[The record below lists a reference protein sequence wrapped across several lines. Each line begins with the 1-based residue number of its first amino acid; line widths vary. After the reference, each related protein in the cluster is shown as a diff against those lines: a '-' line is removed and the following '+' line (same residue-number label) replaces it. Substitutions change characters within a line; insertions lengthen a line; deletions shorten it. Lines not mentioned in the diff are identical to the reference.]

1 MDISSSLVAAFVGI
15 LTVVLC
21 GYLYRRSRRPARLK
35 APRGVVILYQIGR
48 GPRAPSVSP
57 FPMKLETFLRMHNI
71 PYMND
76 HSGQFSKKGKTP
88 WIELDGRAIADSQL
102 AIEYMKTAF
111 RLPAEAHLTLEQRAA
126 ARGFLKLT
134 EENLYWTMCIDFF
147 GGDLQ
152 EARRLFPYT
161 GLKLWMTLTLLRLVI
176 KLETWGH
183 GIGRHS
189 SEEVWDIAVKDMTAL
204 SDFLG
209 TKPFLMG
216 EEPSEVDCAVFGMLA
231 QIYWHMQG
239 QRHQVYM
246 KENLPN
252 LVDYTVRMKTKYW
265 PDWDTITLEG
275 ANYTN
280 DHGKLYCPEK
290 VGTNENG
297 NISEK
302 VGTNDNG
309 NFPEQVG
316 ANDNVSFSGP
326 VGYGNNS

>member
-1 MDISSSLVAAFVGI
+1 MC
-15 LTVVLC
+15 TVE
-21 GYLYRRSRRPARLK
+21 RARLK

-111 RLPAEAHLTLEQRAA
+111 RLPAEAHLTLEQ
-126 ARGFLKLT
+126 
-134 EENLYWTMCIDFF
+134 
-147 GGDLQ
+147 Q
-152 EARRLFPYT
+152 ARRLFPYT